1 MHTDSCGIDVK
12 FVTAGR
18 EDADVRMLGTG
29 RPFYCELVNPR
40 RPLLSKEEYQ
50 QMETEINT
58 ASTSAAVQVRYIQN
72 IST

>member
-1 MHTDSCGIDVK
+1 
-12 FVTAGR
+12 
-18 EDADVRMLGTG
+18 MLGTG